1 MEVQER
7 VDREINLV
15 ELFWQFLLSWRQI
28 ICFGIIFALLLGG
41 LKYVRDIR
49 AYQASQNVD
58 KEQLENSLSEAEMQQ
73 VLEARNLMARIEEYE
88 DYLEGSALMQIN
100 LYEKPVVEL
109 QYYIDSDYTFNYT
122 QESQNDYTTDL
133 LVLYYNYIISGEMN
147 DKVIKE
153 VGLSVDQAD
162 VSELWS
168 IFQTG
173 NTMFIKFT
181 CPEKEK
187 MKDVANL
194 IKSQLS
200 KKEAELQ
207 EVGSHKL
214 KLMGEFE
221 NVIVDNGLIDRKNT
235 ISNNIAT
242 INTQLN
248 TLKAGLTEQQL
259 ELVENGQEE
268 AESALVVASP
278 SVSVKYMMLGA
289 VLGIFFIAVC
299 ITCKMLFTEKLQN
312 PEEIRILYSTRLLG
326 EVSILSQKKHF
337 FSMVDNKILAIKN
350 RRKKKLTVQQQ
361 IKVIAANI
369 VLYCKQKEINC
380 IYMTGSEFESMDSGI
395 LLMLKEELSAQNIQ
409 VKEGENIF
417 YDAESL
423 KLGTEIGNMVFVEQV
438 GKSIYDE
445 ISSEL
450 NLAKEQKNHIL
461 GVVVLV

>member
-1 MEVQER
+1 MEVKER

-28 ICFGIIFALLLGG
+28 VCFGIIFAVLLGG

-49 AYQASQNVD
+49 IYQASQNVD
-58 KEQLENSLSEAEMQQ
+58 IVQQEDSLPESEMQQ
-73 VLEARNLMARIEEYE
+73 VLEAKNLMARIEEYE
-88 DYLEGSALMQIN
+88 NYLDSSALMQIN

-122 QESQNDYTTDL
+122 QDTQNDYTAAL
-133 LVLYYNYIISGEMN
+133 MALYYNYIISGEMN
-147 DKVIKE
+147 SKVAKE
-153 VGLSVDQAD
+153 VGLSVSEAD

-168 IFQTG
+168 ISQAG
-173 NTMFIKFT
+173 NSMSIKFT
-181 CPEKEK
+181 CPQKEK
-187 MKDVANL
+187 MDDVAEI

-200 KKEAELQ
+200 KKETEFQ

-214 KLMGEFE
+214 KLMGESE
-221 NVIVDNGLIDRKNT
+221 NLIVDNTLIDRKNT

-248 TLKAGLTEQQL
+248 TLKAGLTEEQL
-259 ELVENGQEE
+259 ALVENNQEE
-268 AESALVVASP
+268 AENKLVVVKP
-278 SVSVKYMMLGA
+278 RVSIKYTMLGG

-299 ITCKMLFTEKLQN
+299 IACKMLFTAKLQS
-312 PEEIRILYSTRLLG
+312 PEDIRMLYNTRLLG
-326 EVSILSQKKHF
+326 EVAILPKKKTF
-337 FSMVDNKILAIKN
+337 LSRIDNKILEMKN

-361 IKVIAANI
+361 VKVIAANI
-369 VLYCKQKEINC
+369 VLYCKQEEVGC
-380 IYMTGSEFESMDSGI
+380 IYMSGSEFESMDSGI
-395 LLMLKEELSAQNIQ
+395 LDMLKKELSAQNIL
-409 VKEGENIF
+409 VKEGGNIF

-423 KLGTEIGNMVFVEQV
+423 KLGTETGNMVFVEQV

-445 ISSEL
+445 ISNEL
-450 NLAKEQKNHIL
+450 SLAKEQKNNIL